1 MNKKKPSLIAHAASL
16 VIAAT
21 CSSLPTAAEPP
32 YATSACSGLAHG
44 SWFFTAGAA
53 LANPK
58 TNDEEDDDADNASG
72 DATPVP
78 EPQPVR

>member
-1 MNKKKPSLIAHAASL
+1 MNKKKLSLIAHVACLA
-16 VIAAT
+16 IAVT
-21 CSSLPTAAEPP
+21 CSSLPAAAEPP
-32 YATSACSGLAHG
+32 YATGVCAGLAHG
-44 SWFFTAGAA
+44 SWFFIAGAD

-58 TNDEEDDDADNASG
+58 KNDEEGDDADNASG